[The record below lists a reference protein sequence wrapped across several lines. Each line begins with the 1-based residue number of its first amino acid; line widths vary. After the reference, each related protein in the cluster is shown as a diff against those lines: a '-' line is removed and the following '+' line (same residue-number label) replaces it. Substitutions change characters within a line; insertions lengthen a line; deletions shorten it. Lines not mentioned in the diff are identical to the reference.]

1 MIYVVVLVSRYME
14 EPKQEHFKAAKRIL
28 RYVKGSI
35 AQGLFYTQ
43 NEDLRLAGY
52 TDSHYSF
59 GLKSTSGYAFNIGS
73 TSFSWSSE
81 KQLVVAL
88 PSCEVECIAAA
99 VYACQAI

>member
-28 RYVKGSI
+28 RYVEGSI

-52 TDSHYSF
+52 TDS

-73 TSFSWSSE
+73 TSFSWSSK

-88 PSCEVECIAAA
+88 PSCEVECIAEQYMH
-99 VYACQAI
+99 VRQYGSGT